1 MKLLKDRILKEG
13 HCLSGNILKVDSF
26 INHQI
31 DPEFTME
38 MGREFVRRFADV
50 EIDKVLTIESS
61 GIAIGMAVAYELKK
75 RLVFARKNPSLLMQE
90 DMYTCPITSYTKK
103 ESKLVY
109 VLKKF
114 LQAGE
119 NVLIIDDFM
128 ADGNA
133 ALGLANIVEQA
144 GGNVVGIGIAIEK
157 SFQMG
162 AKRVREAGYRVESL
176 AKIASLAN
184 QQIIFAED

>member
-13 HCLSGNILKVDSF
+13 YCLSGNILKVDSF

-38 MGREFVRRFADV
+38 MGKEFVRRFADV

-103 ESKLVY
+103 EAKLVY

-144 GGNVVGIGIAIEK
+144 GANVVGIGIAIEK
-157 SFQMG
+157 SFQRG
-162 AKRVREAGYRVESL
+162 AQRVREAGYRVESL
-176 AKIASLAN
+176 AKIASLAD
-184 QQIIFAED
+184 QQIIFEED

>member
-1 MKLLKDRILKEG
+1 MKLLKERILKEG
-13 HCLSGNILKVDSF
+13 YCLSGNILKVDSF

-31 DPEFTME
+31 DPEFTVE
-38 MGREFVRRFADV
+38 MGKEFVRRFADV
-50 EIDKVLTIESS
+50 KIDKVLTIESS

-90 DMYTCPITSYTKK
+90 EMYTCPITSYTKK
-103 ESKLVY
+103 EAKLVY

-176 AKIASLAN
+176 AKIASLAD
-184 QQIIFAED
+184 QQIIFEED

>member
-1 MKLLKDRILKEG
+1 MKLLKERILKEG
-13 HCLSGNILKVDSF
+13 YCLSGNILKVDSF

-31 DPEFTME
+31 DPEFTVE
-38 MGREFVRRFADV
+38 MGKEFVRRFADV

-90 DMYTCPITSYTKK
+90 EMYTCPITSYTKK
-103 ESKLVY
+103 EAKLVY

-176 AKIASLAN
+176 AKIASLAD
-184 QQIIFAED
+184 QQIIFEED

>member
-1 MKLLKDRILKEG
+1 MKLLKERILKEG
-13 HCLSGNILKVDSF
+13 YCLSGNILKVDSF

-31 DPEFTME
+31 DPEFTVE
-38 MGREFVRRFADV
+38 MGKEFVRRFADAKV
-50 EIDKVLTIESS
+50 DKVLTIESS

-90 DMYTCPITSYTKK
+90 EMYTCPITSYTKK
-103 ESKLVY
+103 EAKLVY

-157 SFQMG
+157 SFQLG

>member
-13 HCLSGNILKVDSF
+13 YCLSGNILKVDSF

-31 DPEFTME
+31 DPEFTVE

-50 EIDKVLTIESS
+50 EVDKVLTIESS

-103 ESKLVY
+103 EAKLVY

-144 GGNVVGIGIAIEK
+144 GGHVVGIGIAIEK
-157 SFQMG
+157 SFQRG
-162 AKRVREAGYRVESL
+162 AQRVREAGYRVESL
-176 AKIASLAN
+176 ARIASLAD
-184 QQIIFAED
+184 QQIIFEED

>member
-1 MKLLKDRILKEG
+1 MKLLKERILKEG

-31 DPEFTME
+31 DPEFTVE
-38 MGREFVRRFADV
+38 MGKEFVRRFADV
-50 EIDKVLTIESS
+50 KIDKVLTIESS

-103 ESKLVY
+103 EAKLVY

-114 LQAGE
+114 LNAGE
-119 NVLIIDDFM
+119 NILIIDDFM

-144 GGNVVGIGIAIEK
+144 GGHVVGIGIAIEK
-157 SFQMG
+157 SFQQG

-184 QQIIFAED
+184 EQIIFDED

>member
-31 DPEFTME
+31 DPEFTVE
-38 MGREFVRRFADV
+38 MGKEFVRRFADV

-90 DMYTCPITSYTKK
+90 EMYTCPITSYTKK
-103 ESKLVY
+103 EAKLVY

-176 AKIASLAN
+176 AKIASLAD
-184 QQIIFAED
+184 QQIIFEED

>member
-13 HCLSGNILKVDSF
+13 YCLSGNILKVDSF

-31 DPEFTME
+31 DPEFTVE
-38 MGREFVRRFADV
+38 MGKEFVRRFADV

-61 GIAIGMAVAYELKK
+61 GIAIGMAVAYELRK

-90 DMYTCPITSYTKK
+90 EMYTCPITSYTKK
-103 ESKLVY
+103 EAKLVY

-176 AKIASLAN
+176 AKIASLAD
-184 QQIIFAED
+184 QQIIFEED

>member
-13 HCLSGNILKVDSF
+13 YCLSGNILKVDSF

-38 MGREFVRRFADV
+38 MGKEFVRRFADV

-90 DMYTCPITSYTKK
+90 EMYTCPITSYTKK
-103 ESKLVY
+103 EAKLVY

-144 GGNVVGIGIAIEK
+144 GGNIVGIGIAIEK
-157 SFQMG
+157 SFQQG
-162 AKRVREAGYRVESL
+162 AQRVREAGYRVESL
-176 AKIASLAN
+176 AKIASLAD
-184 QQIIFAED
+184 QQIIFEED

>member
-1 MKLLKDRILKEG
+1 MELLKERILKEG

-26 INHQI
+26 VNHQI

-38 MGREFVRRFADV
+38 MGKEFVRRFADV
-50 EIDKVLTIESS
+50 KIDKVLTIESS
-61 GIAIGMAVAYELKK
+61 GIAIGMAVAYELKT
-75 RLVFARKNPSLLMQE
+75 RMVFARKNPSLLMQE

-103 ESKLVY
+103 EAKLVY

-119 NVLIIDDFM
+119 NILIIDDFM

-144 GGNVVGIGIAIEK
+144 GGKVVGIGIAIEK
-157 SFQMG
+157 SFQQG
-162 AKRVREAGYRVESL
+162 AQRVRDAGYRVESL
-176 AKIASLAN
+176 ARIASLEN
-184 QQIIFAED
+184 EQIKFVED

>member
-1 MKLLKDRILKEG
+1 MQLLKDRILKEG
-13 HCLSGNILKVDSF
+13 YCLSGNILKVDSF

-31 DPEFTME
+31 DPEFTVE
-38 MGREFVRRFADV
+38 MGKEFVRRFADTK
-50 EIDKVLTIESS
+50 IDKVLTIESS

-103 ESKLVY
+103 EAKLVY

-114 LQAGE
+114 LHAGE

-144 GGNVVGIGIAIEK
+144 GGKVVGIGIAIEK
-157 SFQMG
+157 SFQRG
-162 AKRVREAGYRVESL
+162 ATRVREAGYRVESL
-176 AKIASLAN
+176 ARIASLEN
-184 QQIIFAED
+184 EEIKFVED

>member
-1 MKLLKDRILKEG
+1 MKSLKDRILKEG

-38 MGREFVRRFADV
+38 MGKEFVRRFADA

-90 DMYTCPITSYTKK
+90 EMYTCPITSYTKQ
-103 ESKLVY
+103 EAKLVY

-128 ADGNA
+128 ADGNEA
-133 ALGLANIVEQA
+133 MGLANIVEQA

-157 SFQMG
+157 SFQQG
-162 AKRVREAGYRVESL
+162 AQRVRDAGYRVESL

-184 QQIIFAED
+184 GQIIFDED

>member
-1 MKLLKDRILKEG
+1 MELLKERILTEG
-13 HCLSGNILKVDSF
+13 YCLSGNILKVDSF

-50 EIDKVLTIESS
+50 KIDKVLTIEAS

-75 RLVFARKNPSLLMQE
+75 KLVFARKNPSLLMQE

-103 ESKLVY
+103 EAKLVY

-114 LQAGE
+114 LEAGE
-119 NVLIIDDFM
+119 NILIIDDFM

-157 SFQMG
+157 SFQQG
-162 AKRVREAGYRVESL
+162 AERVRKAGYRVESL
-176 AKIASLAN
+176 ARIASLEN
-184 QQIIFAED
+184 EQIRFVED

>member
-1 MKLLKDRILKEG
+1 MQLLKERILKEG

-38 MGREFVRRFADV
+38 MGKEFVRRFADTK
-50 EIDKVLTIESS
+50 IDKVLTIESS
-61 GIAIGMAVAYELKK
+61 GIAIGMAVAYELKT

-103 ESKLVY
+103 EAKLVY

-114 LQAGE
+114 LHAGE
-119 NVLIIDDFM
+119 NILIIDDFM

-144 GGNVVGIGIAIEK
+144 GGKVVGIGIAIEK
-157 SFQMG
+157 SFQQG
-162 AKRVREAGYRVESL
+162 ATRVREAGYRVESL
-176 AKIASLAN
+176 ARIASLDN
-184 QQIIFAED
+184 EEIKFVED

>member
-1 MKLLKDRILKEG
+1 MELLKERILKEG

-26 INHQI
+26 VNHQI

-38 MGREFVRRFADV
+38 MGKEFVRRFADV
-50 EIDKVLTIESS
+50 KIDKVLTIESS
-61 GIAIGMAVAYELKK
+61 GIAIGMAVAYELKT
-75 RLVFARKNPSLLMQE
+75 RMVFARKNPSLLMQE

-103 ESKLVY
+103 EAKLVY

-119 NVLIIDDFM
+119 NILIIDEFM

-133 ALGLANIVEQA
+133 ALGLANIVKQA
-144 GGNVVGIGIAIEK
+144 GGKVVGIGIAIEK
-157 SFQMG
+157 SFQQG
-162 AKRVREAGYRVESL
+162 AQRVRDAGYRVESL
-176 AKIASLAN
+176 ARIASLEN
-184 QQIIFAED
+184 EQIKFVED

>member
-13 HCLSGNILKVDSF
+13 YCLSGNILKVDSF

-31 DPEFTME
+31 DPEFTVE
-38 MGREFVRRFADV
+38 MGKEFVRRFADV

-90 DMYTCPITSYTKK
+90 EMYTCPITSYTKK
-103 ESKLVY
+103 EAKLVY

-157 SFQMG
+157 SFQQG
-162 AKRVREAGYRVESL
+162 AQRVREAGYRVESL
-176 AKIASLAN
+176 AKIASLAD
-184 QQIIFAED
+184 QQIIFEED

>member
-13 HCLSGNILKVDSF
+13 YCLSGNILKVDSF

-38 MGREFVRRFADV
+38 MGKEFVRRFADV

-103 ESKLVY
+103 EAKLVY
-109 VLKKF
+109 V
-114 LQAGE
+114 Q
-119 NVLIIDDFM
+119 
-128 ADGNA
+128 
-133 ALGLANIVEQA
+133 
-144 GGNVVGIGIAIEK
+144 
-157 SFQMG
+157 
-162 AKRVREAGYRVESL
+162 
-176 AKIASLAN
+176 
-184 QQIIFAED
+184 

>member
-38 MGREFVRRFADV
+38 MGKEFVRRFADV

-90 DMYTCPITSYTKK
+90 DMYTCPIASYTKK
-103 ESKLVY
+103 EAKLVY

-157 SFQMG
+157 SFQQG
-162 AKRVREAGYRVESL
+162 AQRVREAGYRVESL

-184 QQIIFAED
+184 GQIIFDED

>member
-13 HCLSGNILKVDSF
+13 YCLSGNILKVDSF

>member
-13 HCLSGNILKVDSF
+13 YCLSGNILKVDSF

-38 MGREFVRRFADV
+38 MGKEFVRRFADV

-90 DMYTCPITSYTKK
+90 EMYTCPITSYTKK
-103 ESKLVY
+103 EAKLVY

-157 SFQMG
+157 SFQQG
-162 AKRVREAGYRVESL
+162 AQRVREAGYRVESL
-176 AKIASLAN
+176 AKIASLAD
-184 QQIIFAED
+184 QQIIFEED

>member
-1 MKLLKDRILKEG
+1 MKLLKERILKEG
-13 HCLSGNILKVDSF
+13 YCLSGNILKVDSF

-31 DPEFTME
+31 DPEFTVE

-50 EIDKVLTIESS
+50 EVDKVLTIESS

-103 ESKLVY
+103 EAKLVY

-144 GGNVVGIGIAIEK
+144 GGHVVGIGIAIEK
-157 SFQMG
+157 SFQRG
-162 AKRVREAGYRVESL
+162 AQRVRDAGYRVESL
-176 AKIASLAN
+176 AKIASLAD
-184 QQIIFAED
+184 QQIIFEED

>member
-1 MKLLKDRILKEG
+1 MKLLKERILKEG

-31 DPEFTME
+31 DPEFTVE
-38 MGREFVRRFADV
+38 MGKEFVRRFADV
-50 EIDKVLTIESS
+50 KIDKVLTIESS

-103 ESKLVY
+103 EAKLVY

-114 LQAGE
+114 LNAGE
-119 NVLIIDDFM
+119 NILIIDDFM

-144 GGNVVGIGIAIEK
+144 GGHVVGIGIAIEK
-157 SFQMG
+157 YFQQG

-184 QQIIFAED
+184 EQIIFDED

>member
-1 MKLLKDRILKEG
+1 MQLLKERILKEG

-38 MGREFVRRFADV
+38 MGKEFVRRFADTK
-50 EIDKVLTIESS
+50 IDKVLTIESS

-103 ESKLVY
+103 EAKLVY

-114 LQAGE
+114 LHAGE
-119 NVLIIDDFM
+119 NILIIDDFM

-144 GGNVVGIGIAIEK
+144 GGKVVGIGIAIEK
-157 SFQMG
+157 SFQQG
-162 AKRVREAGYRVESL
+162 ATRVRDAGYRVESL
-176 AKIASLAN
+176 ARIASLEN
-184 QQIIFAED
+184 EEIKFVEE

>member
-1 MKLLKDRILKEG
+1 MKLLKERILKEG
-13 HCLSGNILKVDSF
+13 YCLSGNILKVDSF

-31 DPEFTME
+31 DPEFTVE
-38 MGREFVRRFADV
+38 MGKEFVRRFADV
-50 EIDKVLTIESS
+50 KIDKVLTIESS

-90 DMYTCPITSYTKK
+90 EMYTCPITSYTKK
-103 ESKLVY
+103 EAKLVY

-162 AKRVREAGYRVESL
+162 AKRVSEAGYRVESL

>member
-1 MKLLKDRILKEG
+1 MELLKERILKEG
-13 HCLSGNILKVDSF
+13 YCLSGNILKVDSF

-31 DPEFTME
+31 DPEFTVE
-38 MGREFVRRFADV
+38 MGKEFVRRFADV
-50 EIDKVLTIESS
+50 KIDKVLTIESS

-103 ESKLVY
+103 EAKLVY

-144 GGNVVGIGIAIEK
+144 GGKVVGIGIAIEK
-157 SFQMG
+157 SFQQG
-162 AKRVREAGYRVESL
+162 AQRVRDAGYRVESL
-176 AKIASLAN
+176 ARIASLEN
-184 QQIIFAED
+184 EQIKFVEE

>member
-13 HCLSGNILKVDSF
+13 YCLSGNILKVDSF

-31 DPEFTME
+31 DPEFTVE
-38 MGREFVRRFADV
+38 MGKEFVRRFADV
-50 EIDKVLTIESS
+50 KIDKGLTIESS

-75 RLVFARKNPSLLMQE
+75 RLVFARKNPALLMQE
-90 DMYTCPITSYTKK
+90 EMYTCPITSYTKK
-103 ESKLVY
+103 EAKLVY

-176 AKIASLAN
+176 AKIASLAD
-184 QQIIFAED
+184 QQIIFEED

>member
-1 MKLLKDRILKEG
+1 MKLLKERILKEG
-13 HCLSGNILKVDSF
+13 YCLSGNILKVDSF

-31 DPEFTME
+31 DPEFTVE

-50 EIDKVLTIESS
+50 EVDKVLTIESS

-103 ESKLVY
+103 EAKLVY

-144 GGNVVGIGIAIEK
+144 GGHVVGIGIAIEK

-176 AKIASLAN
+176 AKIASLAD
-184 QQIIFAED
+184 QQIIFEED

>member
-1 MKLLKDRILKEG
+1 MKLLKERILKEG
-13 HCLSGNILKVDSF
+13 YCLSGNILKVDSF

-31 DPEFTME
+31 DPEFTVE
-38 MGREFVRRFADV
+38 MGKEFVRRFADV
-50 EIDKVLTIESS
+50 KVDKVLTIESS

-90 DMYTCPITSYTKK
+90 EMYTCPITSYTKK
-103 ESKLVY
+103 EAKLVY

-157 SFQMG
+157 SFQLG

>member
-1 MKLLKDRILKEG
+1 MKLLKERILKEG
-13 HCLSGNILKVDSF
+13 YCLSGNILKVDSF

-31 DPEFTME
+31 DPEFTVE
-38 MGREFVRRFADV
+38 MGKEFVRRFADV
-50 EIDKVLTIESS
+50 EVDKVLTIESS

-103 ESKLVY
+103 EAKLVY

-157 SFQMG
+157 SFQRG
-162 AKRVREAGYRVESL
+162 AQRVRDAGYRVESL
-176 AKIASLAN
+176 AKIASLAD
-184 QQIIFAED
+184 QQIIFEED

>member
-1 MKLLKDRILKEG
+1 MKLLKERILKEG

-31 DPEFTME
+31 DPEFTVE
-38 MGREFVRRFADV
+38 MGKEFVRRFADI

-75 RLVFARKNPSLLMQE
+75 RMVFARKNPSLLMQE
-90 DMYTCPITSYTKK
+90 EMYTCPITSYTKK
-103 ESKLVY
+103 EAKLVY

-133 ALGLANIVEQA
+133 AMGLANIVEQA

-157 SFQMG
+157 SFQQG
-162 AKRVREAGYRVESL
+162 AQRVREAGYRVESL
-176 AKIASLAN
+176 AKIASLADG
-184 QQIIFAED
+184 QIIFDED

>member
-1 MKLLKDRILKEG
+1 MKLLKERILKEG
-13 HCLSGNILKVDSF
+13 YCLSGNILKVDSF

-31 DPEFTME
+31 DPEFTVE

-103 ESKLVY
+103 EAKLVY

-144 GGNVVGIGIAIEK
+144 GANVVGIGIAIEK
-157 SFQMG
+157 SFQRG
-162 AKRVREAGYRVESL
+162 AQRVREAGYRVESL
-176 AKIASLAN
+176 ARIASLAD
-184 QQIIFAED
+184 QQIIFEED